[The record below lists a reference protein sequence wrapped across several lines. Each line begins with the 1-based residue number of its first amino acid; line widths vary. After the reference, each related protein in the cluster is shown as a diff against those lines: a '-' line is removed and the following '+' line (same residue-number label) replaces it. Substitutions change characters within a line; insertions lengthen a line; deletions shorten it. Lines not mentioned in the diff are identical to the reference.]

1 MIKTFEQFV
10 NEMYSPINEA
20 FQSSKLREIIKTHGM
35 PKLDLDKKMLYD
47 IKDNEIVDVLDN
59 RKEYYDKKYD
69 KNGYNGQ
76 SAFMIELKDGAVIV
90 ISNLGILKGFL
101 NKYSKKEFDELFK
114 KRHAERHKGNLGKHG
129 GDDISKKHFKNVDKI
144 YTRRFAERLQPI
156 IPELVEKIKY
166 EIESISNEDL
176 IDLKETN
183 GGKRYIEF
191 EIEIG
196 ENKYQIYAE
205 CFVNIS
211 DEYKRYGEYLCDIE
225 YYLVSFEIMEEDGY
239 GAKNE
244 DLDITDK
251 TYPDLF
257 KDIVRKEVECG
268 IYDYHEVYGVKPSD
282 FI

>member
-1 MIKTFEQFV
+1 MIKKFEQFV

-20 FQSSKLREIIKTHGM
+20 FQSSKLREIINTHGM
-35 PKLDLDKKMLYD
+35 PKWDLDKKMLYD

-69 KNGYNGQ
+69 TNGYNGQ

-90 ISNLGILKGFL
+90 ISNLGILKSFL
-101 NKYSKKEFDELFK
+101 NRYSEKEFDELFK
-114 KRHAERHKGNLGKHG
+114 KRHVERHKGNLGKYG
-129 GDDISKKHFKNVDKI
+129 GDDIHKKHLENVNKI
-144 YTRRFAERLQPI
+144 NTRRFAERLKPI

-166 EIESISNEDL
+166 EIESISNEEL
-176 IDLKETN
+176 MENN
-183 GGKRYIEF
+183 GGDKHIEF

-196 ENKYQIYAE
+196 ENKYQIYADY
-205 CFVNIS
+205 VVKIS

-225 YYLVSFEIMEEDGY
+225 YSLVSFEIADEDGD

-244 DLDITDK
+244 DLDITSK

-257 KDIVRKEVECG
+257 DDIVVKEVECG
-268 IYDYHEVYGVKPSD
+268 FYDQHYAYGVDPSD
-282 FI
+282 FV

>member
-20 FQSSKLREIIKTHGM
+20 FQSSKLREIINTHGM

-90 ISNLGILKGFL
+90 ISNFGILKSFL
-101 NKYSKKEFDELFK
+101 NRYSEKEFDELFK
-114 KRHAERHKGNLGKHG
+114 KRHSERHKGNLGKYG
-129 GDDISKKHFKNVDKI
+129 GDDIHKKHLENVNKI
-144 YTRRFAERLQPI
+144 YTRRFVERLQPI
-156 IPELVEKIKY
+156 IPELVEKIKS
-166 EIESISNEDL
+166 EMENINNEEL
-176 IDLKETN
+176 METN
-183 GGKRYIEF
+183 GGDRYIEF

-196 ENKYQIYAE
+196 ENKYQIYADYI
-205 CFVNIS
+205 VKIS

-225 YYLVSFEIMEEDGY
+225 YSLVSFEIVDEDGD

-244 DLDITDK
+244 DLDITNK

-257 KDIVRKEVECG
+257 DDIVVKEVECG
-268 IYDYHEVYGVKPSD
+268 YYDQHYAYGVDPSD
-282 FI
+282 FV